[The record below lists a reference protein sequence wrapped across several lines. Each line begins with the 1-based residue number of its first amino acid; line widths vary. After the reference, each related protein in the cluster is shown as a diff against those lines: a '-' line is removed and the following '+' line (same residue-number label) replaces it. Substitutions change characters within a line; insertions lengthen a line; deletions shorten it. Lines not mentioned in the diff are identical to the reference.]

1 MNKVDILVVGDF
13 SNPAHDSLNS
23 LVQDIWF
30 NTEHPAAGA
39 GPLTHDTNQAG
50 PAPTQLQLSENDLP
64 AVIFIE
70 TRPDG
75 QQYTINRLTGGS
87 TSAQIKS
94 AYQYALNQVYGN
106 GNGNTPTPNEQSG
119 LPVGLGIFD
128 FSIPDFLPQLPDFMY
143 ALIGMLCIAGAIK
156 TKNTALRGVYI
167 IGAVLCAAKLVK
179 SKLANYG

>member
-39 GPLTHDTNQAG
+39 GPLTHNTNKAG
-50 PAPTQLQLSENDLP
+50 PAPTQLQLAENDLP

-75 QQYTINRLTGGS
+75 QQYTINRLTGGP

-94 AYQYALNQVYGN
+94 AYQYALNQVYGDGD
-106 GNGNTPTPNEQSG
+106 GNLPTPNEQTG
-119 LPVGLGIFD
+119 LPLGLGILD
-128 FSIPDFLPQLPDFMY
+128 INIPDFLPDLPAEVY
-143 ALIGMLCIAGAIK
+143 LLIALVAGYQATK
-156 TKNTALRGVYI
+156 TKGIMRI
-167 IGAVLCAAKLVK
+167 IMVSVAWMAMAKIK
-179 SKLANYG
+179 KLATS